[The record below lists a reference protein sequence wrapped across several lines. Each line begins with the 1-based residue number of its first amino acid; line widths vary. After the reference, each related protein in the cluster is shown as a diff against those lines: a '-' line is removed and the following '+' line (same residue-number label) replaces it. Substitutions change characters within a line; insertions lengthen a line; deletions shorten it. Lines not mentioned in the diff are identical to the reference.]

1 MELQPDSSKFEFQ
14 RLISLGTPMSPS
26 TPTANVQTQP
36 TIDHLAL
43 LQEQVDFEQQLSDF
57 IQAPPQARRAQTVEL
72 VLEMVSL

>member
-1 MELQPDSSKFEFQ
+1 MELQTNSSKFEFQ

-26 TPTANVQTQP
+26 TPTGNIQTKP

-43 LQEQVDFEQQLSDF
+43 LQEQVDFEQRLSDF
-57 IQAPPQARRAQTVEL
+57 IQAPPQARRVQTVEL